1 MPIRIDIYHHI
12 TFDASPF
19 ASIERALAVLITK
32 GNAMSAQLDTLTNE
46 VAETKTVVQSAVTL
60 IEGLAQQIRDLK
72 DDPAALEALAAELD
86 STTNALAAAV
96 TANTPAEPPP
106 A

>member
-1 MPIRIDIYHHI
+1 
-12 TFDASPF
+12 
-19 ASIERALAVLITK
+19 
-32 GNAMSAQLDTLTNE
+32 MSAQLDKLTTE
-46 VAETKTVVQSAVTL
+46 VAETKTVAASAVTL

-72 DDPAALEALAAELD
+72 DDPIALEALAAELD

-96 TANTPAEPPP
+96 AANTPPVVEPPP

>member
-1 MPIRIDIYHHI
+1 
-12 TFDASPF
+12 
-19 ASIERALAVLITK
+19 
-32 GNAMSAQLDTLTNE
+32 MSAQLDTLTNE

>member
-1 MPIRIDIYHHI
+1 
-12 TFDASPF
+12 
-19 ASIERALAVLITK
+19 
-32 GNAMSAQLDTLTNE
+32 MSAQLDKLTTE
-46 VAETKTVVQSAVTL
+46 VAETKTVAASAVTL

-72 DDPAALEALAAELD
+72 DDPIALEALAAELD

-96 TANTPAEPPP
+96 SANTPPIDPPP